1 MFSLIRLNHSVLGCT
16 ILLVTDHKQIRDIG
30 DRIVRYT
37 KPGCLLKDGIDVRAK
52 VN

>member
-37 KPGCLLKDGIDVRAK
+37 KAGLTFHVMWKSPPKT
-52 VN
+52 